1 MLTLRQ
7 ALKLPCFRQA
17 TVVAGEKGLDR
28 IIHRVHVVDIPDAT
42 YAWGSGALLLTA
54 GYGLKD
60 SAKRQAALIPTLV
73 KQELVGMVFSVG
85 WYFDEAP
92 DAIRRAADE
101 HHFPLIV
108 VPPEV
113 QFINITERL
122 YTEIVSEQ
130 FALKERADDIHNRLT
145 RLVLEGGDLTAV
157 AQTLTHILE
166 RSVLIDSVGFEVLAH
181 AEHGPMDE
189 SRQRVLR
196 LGRTPPE
203 IVQRIMRRGVYA
215 EVQQKL
221 RHVRIPA
228 MPDLGM
234 TMERVVSPIVVG
246 GDIYGYIWIVAGDRP
261 LTDLDELA
269 IDHAATVAALVLLK
283 EQAVREAELA
293 VRGDLLAQLLRLDSK
308 LDGSTLERAHLAG
321 YRTDQSHQALFVIS
335 GPAAAGAIAQL
346 ATQIERKLRHWGE
359 WGLVVT
365 RERGLAVI
373 IESRANPTG
382 NGLACRLVAELNNAA
397 QPLMIGIGQVYPTE
411 KSLRRTYDE
420 ALEAAE
426 IGQRLGG
433 SITSASSRVVNFWEL
448 GLLDWLYRLPTDAL
462 EGNPYLRKVEILSEH
477 DARTRGELTLT
488 LETYLEYGGALAEA
502 ATALNVHRNTLLYRL
517 GRIEEIIDVDL
528 RDTRQRINLYVALK
542 GYRLRE

>member
-7 ALKLPCFRQA
+7 ALKLACFRQA
-17 TVVAGEKGLDR
+17 TVIAGEKGLDR
-28 IIHRVHVVDIPDAT
+28 IVHRVHVVDIPDAT

-60 SAKRQAALIPTLV
+60 SPKRQAALIPTLV
-73 KQELVGMVFSVG
+73 RHELVGMVFSIG
-85 WYFDEAP
+85 WYFDQVP
-92 DAIRRAADE
+92 DVIRRAADE
-101 HHFPLIV
+101 HHFPLLT

-113 QFINITERL
+113 QFITITERL

-130 FALKERADDIHNRLT
+130 FALKERADDIHHRLT
-145 RLVLEGGDLTAV
+145 RLVLEGGDLSAV

-166 RSVLIDSVGFEVLAH
+166 RSVLIDSAGFEVLAH

-203 IVQRIMRRGVYA
+203 IVQRIMRRGIYA
-215 EVQQKL
+215 EVQQKM
-221 RHVRIPA
+221 RHVRLPA

-234 TMERVVSPIVVG
+234 TMERVVAPIVVG

-283 EQAVREAELA
+283 EQAVREAEQA

-308 LDGSTLERAHLAG
+308 LDSNTLERAHLAG
-321 YRTDQSHQALFVIS
+321 YRTDHPHQALFVIS
-335 GPAAAGAIAQL
+335 RPAAAGALAQL

-359 WGLVVT
+359 WGLVVA
-365 RERGLAVI
+365 RERGIAVI
-373 IESRANPTG
+373 VESRANATASA
-382 NGLACRLVAELNNAA
+382 LAQRLVAELNNAA
-397 QPLMIGIGQVYPTE
+397 QPLMIGAGQVYPNE
-411 KSLRRTYDE
+411 KSLRRTYEE

-426 IGQRLGG
+426 IGQRLGN
-433 SITSASSRVVNFWEL
+433 SARVVNFWEL

-517 GRIEEIIDVDL
+517 GRIEEIADVDL

>member
-1 MLTLRQ
+1 MLTLRD
-7 ALKLPCFRQA
+7 ALKLPCLEKA
-17 TVVAGEKGLDR
+17 HVVAGEQGLDR
-28 IIHRVHVVDIPDAT
+28 LVQRVHVVDIPDAK
-42 YAWGSGALLLTA
+42 YEWGSGALLLTA

-73 KQELVGMVFSVG
+73 KRELVGLVFSIG
-85 WYFDEAP
+85 WYFDAVP
-92 DAIRRAADE
+92 DVIRAAADE
-101 HHFPLIV
+101 HNFPVIT

-122 YTEIVSEQ
+122 YTEIVSAQ
-130 FALKERADDIHNRLT
+130 FALKERADDIHDRLT

-157 AQTLTHILE
+157 AQTLAQILQ
-166 RSVLIDSVGFEVLAH
+166 RSVLIDSAGFEVLAH
-181 AEHGPMDE
+181 AEYGPMDE

-203 IVQRIMRRGVYA
+203 IVQRIIRRGIYA

-221 RHVRIPA
+221 RHVRLPA

-246 GDIYGYIWIVAGDRP
+246 GEIYGYIWIIAGDRP

-283 EQAVREAELA
+283 EQAVREAEQT

-308 LDGSTLERAHLAG
+308 LDSSTLERAHLAG
-321 YRTDQSHQALFVIS
+321 YRTDQPHQALFVIS
-335 GPAAAGAIAQL
+335 RPPASGAVSQL

-365 RERGLAVI
+365 RERGIAVVV
-373 IESRANPTG
+373 ESRANATG
-382 NGLACRLVAELNNAA
+382 HGLARKLVAELSNAA
-397 QPLMIGIGQVYPTE
+397 QPLMVGVGQVHAE
-411 KSLRRTYDE
+411 DKSLRRTYEE

-426 IGQRLGG
+426 IGQRLGHA
-433 SITSASSRVVNFWEL
+433 TKVVNFWEL
-448 GLLDWLYRLPTDAL
+448 GLLDWVYRLPTEAL
-462 EGNPYLRKVEILSEH
+462 EGNPYLRKIETLAGH
-477 DARTRGELTLT
+477 DARTRGELTMT

-517 GRIEEIIDVDL
+517 GRIEEITDVDL
-528 RDTRQRINLYVALK
+528 RDTKQRINLYVALK